1 MLGFLHC
8 IERKPCTTLLAGVD
22 VTVQL
27 EQCRSERLGM
37 QLNTGAYSS
46 PLTALLCTVCMSS
59 QLTYYYLL
67 YHNRLPTVVVVA
79 VTRDSQHAS

>member
-1 MLGFLHC
+1 MLAVL
-8 IERKPCTTLLAGVD
+8 D
-22 VTVQL
+22 VIVQL

-46 PLTALLCTVCMSS
+46 PLTAVLCTVCMSR

-67 YHNRLPTVVVVA
+67 YNNRLPTVVVVA
-79 VTRDSQHAS
+79 VVADSQDES